1 MFVVC
6 GLLRDYIRLETFSL
20 GFFSWPGIAV
30 RGVRSGKRHKQTLK
44 TSAITL
50 QHTMSRKE
58 GKGHFLS
65 SFSLY
70 EFFKVPKQI
79 SLRLNGIELEF
90 SLVSD

>member
-1 MFVVC
+1 
-6 GLLRDYIRLETFSL
+6 
-20 GFFSWPGIAV
+20 
-30 RGVRSGKRHKQTLK
+30 
-44 TSAITL
+44 
-50 QHTMSRKE
+50 MSREE

-79 SLRLNGIELEF
+79 SLRLNGIEFEF